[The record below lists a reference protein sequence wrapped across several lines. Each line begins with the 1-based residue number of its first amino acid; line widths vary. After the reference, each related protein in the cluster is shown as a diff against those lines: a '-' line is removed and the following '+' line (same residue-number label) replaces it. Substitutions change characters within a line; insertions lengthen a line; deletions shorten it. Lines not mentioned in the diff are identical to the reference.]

1 MDREEKIARLEAWLK
16 KNVTGK
22 MYSGVETV
30 RRMEA
35 VQHMLER
42 LIDERIVEEL
52 GLYEE

>member
-1 MDREEKIARLEAWLK
+1 MNREEKIARLEAWLK
-16 KNVTGK
+16 ENITGK

-35 VQHMLER
+35 VQHELER
-42 LIDERIVEEL
+42 LVDRRIIEEL

>member
-1 MDREEKIARLEAWLK
+1 MDTKEEIARLETWLTE
-16 KNVTGK
+16 NVTGK

-35 VQHMLER
+35 IQHELER
-42 LIDERIVEEL
+42 LVDRQIIEDL

>member
-1 MDREEKIARLEAWLK
+1 MDREERIARLEGWLT

-35 VQHMLER
+35 VQHELER
-42 LIDERIVEEL
+42 LVDRRIIEEL